1 MAFSDVT
8 LIFTS
13 LEITILAQWKSPET
27 RFRKERSRLDGAQID
42 PVNNSGDSEIQ
53 LHTVAQWL

>member
-53 LHTVAQWL
+53 LQCV